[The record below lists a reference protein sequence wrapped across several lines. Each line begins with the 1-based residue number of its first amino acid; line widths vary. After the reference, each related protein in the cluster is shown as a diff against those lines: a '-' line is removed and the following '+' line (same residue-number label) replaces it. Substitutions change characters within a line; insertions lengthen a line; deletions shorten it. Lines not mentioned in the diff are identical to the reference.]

1 MTTSPHAV
9 AQRAQSV
16 KLRRSVGFLLMSALV
31 PGSVQLFAGNRRV
44 GAIALRIWATLVG
57 LVLLAGLGLWLF
69 RGPTVGL
76 LLNPWLLAVAKI
88 VAWIYAAGWVGLL
101 IDSWRLA
108 NPLALARNSR
118 IGLTLTTLV
127 LVVAMFFTTS
137 FASRAMTAA
146 QDVSEIF
153 AGGGESDHKA
163 GRFNVLLLGA
173 DAGPSREGL
182 RPDSMTVASIDAETG
197 RTVLFSLPRNL
208 ERAPFP
214 TTSPLHEKYPNGY
227 VCDEHACM
235 LNGVYTL
242 GMDHK
247 DLYPGVADPGLAA
260 TTETIEQI
268 LGLDINYYAMIDLAG
283 FEALIDAM
291 GGIRLDVGKPI
302 PIGGGSSKVSG
313 YIEPGKNVHL
323 DGYHALWFAR
333 SRHGSNDYERMARQ
347 KCVMSAMLKQLDP
360 MTVASKFGELANASK
375 SVVRTDVG
383 TSQIAE
389 LTDLALKA
397 KSLKITSVSFAPPL
411 IRPANPDFDAM
422 RALVSESIAKS
433 EALDASAATQPAE
446 APTSQAPATS
456 APAASAGSTPK
467 AKKKATPTPV
477 PSADETQRTTDDL
490 AAVCAVS

>member
-1 MTTSPHAV
+1 MTTSPQAV
-9 AQRAQSV
+9 AQRAESV

-31 PGSVQLFAGNRRV
+31 PGSVQLFAGHRRV
-44 GAIALRIWATLVG
+44 GAIALRIWAAFVVLVV
-57 LVLLAGLGLWLF
+57 LVLLGLWLF

-76 LLNPWLLAVAKI
+76 LLNPWLLALGKI
-88 VAWIYAAGWVGLL
+88 VAWAYAVGWVGLL

-108 NPLALARNSR
+108 DPLSLPRPSR
-118 IGLTLTTLV
+118 VGMTLTTLALV
-127 LVVAMFFTTS
+127 LAMFFGTG

-153 AGGGESDHKA
+153 AGGGEADHKA
-163 GRFNVLLLGA
+163 GRFNILLLGA

-214 TTSPLHEKYPNGY
+214 KGSPLHERYPDGY
-227 VCDEHACM
+227 HCAEHACM
-235 LNGVYTL
+235 LNGIYTL

-260 TTETIEQI
+260 TTEAIEEI
-268 LGLDINYYAMIDLAG
+268 LGLDINYYAMVDLAG
-283 FEALIDAM
+283 FRALIDAM
-291 GGIRLDVGKPI
+291 GGITLDVNRRI
-302 PIGGGSSKVSG
+302 PIGGGSTPVTA
-313 YIEPGKNVHL
+313 YIEPGKGVHL
-323 DGYHALWFAR
+323 DGQHALWFAR

-360 MTVASKFGELANASK
+360 MTVASTFGELAKASK

-383 TSQIAE
+383 ASQVSE
-389 LTDLALKA
+389 LADLALKA

-411 IRPANPDFDAM
+411 IKPADPDFDAM
-422 RALVSESIAKS
+422 RKLVADSIATS
-433 EALDASAATQPAE
+433 QSLDAPGATKAGE
-446 APTSQAPATS
+446 APTTQAPQASATATASPS
-456 APAASAGSTPK
+456 APRASRK
-467 AKKKATPTPV
+467 PTPA
-477 PSADETQRTTDDL
+477 PTAEQTQRTTDDL